1 MSAEGSMTRINS
13 CVVWNLEITLFS
25 TFFFC
30 WRFIFKS
37 VLPKIRLERYV
48 HI

>member
-25 TFFFC
+25 TFF
-30 WRFIFKS
+30 
-37 VLPKIRLERYV
+37 LLEI
-48 HI
+48 HFQECFAED